1 MSSSRSVRS
10 FLAIPAAALAV
21 ATMVLFY
28 GAPVEAGD
36 YKMSGKW
43 LSRRGTAFIPL
54 LAAKATT
61 NPAMGTCLGGAT
73 NYCYLI
79 SGGIAGE
86 GIAQMAGNGGVG
98 AQVTI
103 PQGAFDGNP
112 MFLVNGTRNVFG
124 LPANPTVIQVSTQF
138 VFNGPKSDGV
148 MKAGFAFTSPNGR
161 QAADFTWCKGAAAN
175 PACTGPASSAMG
187 GTGTGNGLVRYEAGT
202 NAFGGTMRQVLGG
215 AGDLSIKVGT
225 GPLMVLHNVIGGGG
239 GSQIFGGAYADTN
252 SNALAGG
259 AITVPGYTIGAGG
272 LELKSGVNA
281 STITGACPG
290 GTPSGCLLHTGVQVN
305 AGPSSTNVNN
315 GFPFTTGMIT
325 AQVTLVAGSLP
336 ETFTTTGSDMRS
348 GASGGGSMSL
358 VAGGVTLRGSG
369 SYYASL
375 ERVKVDFV
383 SGGTG
388 APSMAPVGIVTI
400 TTLMALAGGF
410 ALRRRSSKKS

>member
-1 MSSSRSVRS
+1 MSSVRS
-10 FLAIPAAALAV
+10 FLAIPAAAMAV

-54 LAAKATT
+54 LAAKATD
-61 NPAMGTCLGGAT
+61 NSLAGTCLGGAT

-79 SGGIAGE
+79 SGGIKGT
-86 GIAQMAGNGGVG
+86 GVVQMAGAGGTG
-98 AQVTI
+98 AQLTI
-103 PQGAFDGNP
+103 PQGIFDGNP
-112 MFLVNGTRNVFG
+112 LFLVNGTRNVFG

-148 MKAGFAFTSPNGR
+148 MKAGFAFSSPHGR
-161 QAADFTWCKGAAAN
+161 QAADFTWCKGAPAN
-175 PACTGPASSAMG
+175 PACAGPASTGLG
-187 GTGTGNGLVRYEAGT
+187 GSGTANGLVRYEAGG

-225 GPLMVLHNVIGGGG
+225 GPLAVLHNVIGGGG

-252 SNALAGG
+252 TNALAGG
-259 AITVPGYTIGAGG
+259 PITLPGYT
-272 LELKSGVNA
+272 LVSGVPQLKPGVNT

-305 AGPSSTNVNN
+305 AGPASTNLNN
-315 GFPFTTGMIT
+315 GFPFTTGKIT
-325 AQVTLVAGSLP
+325 AQVTLVAGTVP